1 MSVQYSKIQITVL
14 TVLRLIL
21 GYHFLYEGI
30 DKVFNPDWTSGGFL
44 IQANWLFQDL
54 FHTIANTPSVLA
66 VIDVFNIYGQILIG
80 LSLILGLYSKIG
92 AYSGALLLLLYYIAL
107 PPFMINQIF
116 IDKNM
121 IELFAFLIIAL
132 FNTSDI
138 IGIDRILKMKRG
150 TNE

>member
-1 MSVQYSKIQITVL
+1 MDIRRI
-14 TVLRLIL
+14 
-21 GYHFLYEGI
+21 
-30 DKVFNPDWTSGGFL
+30 L

-54 FHTIANTPSVLA
+54 FHTKANTPSVLA
-66 VIDVFNIYGQILIG
+66 IIDIINIYGQILIG

-92 AYSGALLLLLYYIAL
+92 AYSGTLLLLLYYIVL
-107 PPFMINQIF
+107 PPFVINQLF

-121 IELFAFLIIAL
+121 IELLAFLIIAL

-150 TNE
+150 KNE